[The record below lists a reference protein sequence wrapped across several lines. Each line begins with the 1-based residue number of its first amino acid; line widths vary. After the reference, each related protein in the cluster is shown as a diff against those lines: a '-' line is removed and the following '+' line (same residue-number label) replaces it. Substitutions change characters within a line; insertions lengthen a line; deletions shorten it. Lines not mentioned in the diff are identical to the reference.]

1 MSIEEHS
8 IDALTTKPAGNP
20 QKVPPQ
26 DNIQQIRWYTFLR
39 SPLWICLLLA
49 VIIRVWL
56 IARTHGVIDGDE
68 VLVGVQAEHILRGEL
83 PIYFYGQPYMGSLE
97 AYLVA
102 ILIAIAGP
110 SAWTLRGEP
119 ILLSLVLVWL
129 TWKLAAALADAAQL
143 PPYAKRTF
151 MTIAALLAA
160 IPPLYDGI
168 LELRTYG
175 GYIETF
181 ILMLLLLLSAL
192 QLTRRWHAG
201 ASRRELI
208 WRSAGI
214 GFIVGLGFWI
224 YPLII
229 SAVIAAALWII
240 GDRIFEVIKL
250 RQKIA
255 ATPRHYILVT
265 LKGLL
270 TTLVAIP
277 ASLVGFAPAL
287 VWGATHQWQNITYVL
302 GLGVSSNRYA
312 SIASVTKA
320 YSTCVA
326 PRVISGAVPKE
337 DPLLATLHSPLLIVG
352 IVCLLITITFVALSF
367 LEAHP
372 VLLRTRQLAGLP

>member
-56 IARTHGVIDGDE
+56 VARTNGVIDGDE

-102 ILIAIAGP
+102 LFVAIGGP
-110 SAWTLRGEP
+110 SAWTLRAEP
-119 ILLSLVLVWL
+119 VLLSLVVVWL
-129 TWKLAAALADAAQL
+129 TWKLAAALAGAAPL
-143 PPYAKRTF
+143 PSYARLAF
-151 MTIAALLAA
+151 MTVAASIAA

-192 QLTRRWHAG
+192 QLTRRWHEG
-201 ASRRELI
+201 ASRREITLR
-208 WRSAGI
+208 WAGI
-214 GFIVGLGFWI
+214 GFIAGLGFWI
-224 YPLII
+224 YP
-229 SAVIAAALWII
+229 
-240 GDRIFEVIKL
+240 
-250 RQKIA
+250 
-255 ATPRHYILVT
+255 
-265 LKGLL
+265 
-270 TTLVAIP
+270 
-277 ASLVGFAPAL
+277 
-287 VWGATHQWQNITYVL
+287 
-302 GLGVSSNRYA
+302 
-312 SIASVTKA
+312 
-320 YSTCVA
+320 
-326 PRVISGAVPKE
+326 
-337 DPLLATLHSPLLIVG
+337 
-352 IVCLLITITFVALSF
+352 
-367 LEAHP
+367 
-372 VLLRTRQLAGLP
+372 